1 MIANYIKYLTLISIS
16 LIFSEVRGQAI
27 CDAPTAA
34 ECAAFPNSQIILQNQ
49 QSSQLVE
56 FTFDNFS
63 DYNGGITYYGST
75 MLRLIVA
82 DNTSNGGTC
91 AWKLKMHITNGGVP
105 IPTNE
110 WETLASYG
118 TSGAKPQLNLIKV
131 RVTNACSSSPLN
143 GAWQSFA
150 AADNSFITLID
161 NAIPQAAGAL
171 FGCSGGETNG
181 VGSYLTNPGEYSF
194 IIDYRLEPGLFRT
207 PGKYEMAIKFC
218 ITE

>member
-1 MIANYIKYLTLISIS
+1 MKVNCRQFLVLILIGISVPKANS
-16 LIFSEVRGQAI
+16 QAI
-27 CDAPTAA
+27 CDALTSA
-34 ECAAFPNSQIILQNQ
+34 ECAAWPNSQIILQNQ

-63 DYNGGITYYGST
+63 DYNAGITYYGST

-91 AWKLKMHITNGGVP
+91 TWKLKMHITNGGAP
-105 IPTNE
+105 IPAPE

-118 TSGAKPQLNLIKV
+118 TSGTKPQLNLIKV

-143 GAWQSFA
+143 GVWQSFA
-150 AADNSFITLID
+150 AADNSFITIID

-194 IIDYRLEPGLFRT
+194 IIDYRLEPGLIRT